1 MFELALSLPLL
12 IAGPTTPVPDYNVS
26 GLQFNPLA
34 YTTPENLAAREVS
47 YADGKVQVLP
57 SGVALENAKFSAVP
71 AHFVNP
77 VFGVEGI
84 N

>member
-12 IAGPTTPVPDYNVS
+12 VATPAIATPVYNISNVA
-26 GLQFNPLA
+26 FNPLA

-47 YADGKVQVLP
+47 YADVKAQVL
-57 SGVALENAKFSAVP
+57 SSNVTIENVKFGP
-71 AHFVNP
+71 AADHFVNP
-77 VFGVEGI
+77 VFGVEGL